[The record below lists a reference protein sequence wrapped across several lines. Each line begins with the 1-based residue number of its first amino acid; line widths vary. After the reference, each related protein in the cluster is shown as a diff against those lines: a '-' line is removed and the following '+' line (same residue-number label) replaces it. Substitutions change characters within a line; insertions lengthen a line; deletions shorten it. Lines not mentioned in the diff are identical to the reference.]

1 MWQAVFGDLR
11 PGCPSSEA
19 EIARAEEELGFAL
32 PDSYR
37 SFCRDCGAGLAGGLI
52 RIATPLPFEAADL
65 VTRGGLIAHSVGSA
79 AQALAA
85 NPAFADRPFRFDV
98 AGDDPSVLDRAFFFG
113 ETLDG
118 AFLFWDVR
126 GTGEYDI
133 WVMGADLESVRFGAE
148 SLDELFRALQG
159 PRAGAILGPEA
170 EPLPSRFEGIEE
182 AVLARAGA
190 PANPDAP

>member
-1 MWQAVFGDLR
+1 MWQSVFEELR

-19 EIARAEEELGFAL
+19 EIARAEDELGVPL

-37 SFCRDCGAGLAGGLI
+37 SFCRTCGAGLASGLI

-65 VTRGGLIAHSVGSA
+65 VTRGALIAHSVGSA
-79 AQALAA
+79 AQALAE

-98 AGDDPSVLDRAFFFG
+98 AGDDPSVLDRALFFG
-113 ETLDG
+113 ESEDG
-118 AFLFWDVR
+118 AFLFWDVQ

-148 SLDELFRALQG
+148 SLDELFRDLQG
-159 PRAGAILGPEA
+159 PRVATILGPGA
-170 EPLPSRFEGIEE
+170 EPLPSRFEGIDE

-190 PANPDAP
+190 TA